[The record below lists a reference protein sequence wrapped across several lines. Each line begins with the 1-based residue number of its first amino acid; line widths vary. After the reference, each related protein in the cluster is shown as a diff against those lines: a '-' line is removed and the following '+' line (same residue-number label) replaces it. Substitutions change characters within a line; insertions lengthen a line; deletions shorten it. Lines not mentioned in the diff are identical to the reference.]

1 MITFRLPGL
10 FFRVIAT
17 SGLMFIFV
25 MCAGNLRA
33 EDDTNSVIEHL
44 KKTFEDIHGRF
55 QTQTNDAELAWQL
68 GRSCFDMSMLQNE
81 SSQVASFAEQGI
93 AACRRSL
100 ALSNSVEAHY
110 YLGMNIGQL
119 ADTKHNL
126 SGLRMVKDMEREFLA
141 SELLDEHLDYGGP
154 DRNLGLL
161 YRETPVIVSIGSR
174 TKARQHLQK
183 AVDLAPDFPENRL
196 NLIESYLKW
205 DYRTEALRELQ
216 ELEKIWPEAR
226 KKYTGE
232 QWVLSWADW
241 NKRLS
246 AVKKKLGAG
255 EKVIVSPHSTQ

>member
-1 MITFRLPGL
+1 MLAF
-10 FFRVIAT
+10 
-17 SGLMFIFV
+17 M
-25 MCAGNLRA
+25 MCANKLMA

-44 KKTFEDIHGRF
+44 KKNFENIHARF
-55 QTQTNDAELAWQL
+55 QTQTNDPELAWEL
-68 GRSCFDMSMLQNE
+68 GRSCFDMSTLQSE
-81 SSQVASFAEQGI
+81 PAEVAFFAEQGI

-100 ALSNSVEAHY
+100 TLSNSVQAHY

-141 SELLDEHLDYGGP
+141 SELLDERLDYGGP

-174 TKARQHLQK
+174 SKARQHLQK

-205 DYRTEALRELQ
+205 DYRTEAVRELQ
-216 ELEKIWPEAR
+216 DLEKIWPVAR

-232 QWVLSWADW
+232 PWVLSWVDW
-241 NKRLS
+241 NKRFS
-246 AVKKKLGAG
+246 VIRKKLEAG
-255 EKVIVSPHSTQ
+255 EKVIAPPHSAQ